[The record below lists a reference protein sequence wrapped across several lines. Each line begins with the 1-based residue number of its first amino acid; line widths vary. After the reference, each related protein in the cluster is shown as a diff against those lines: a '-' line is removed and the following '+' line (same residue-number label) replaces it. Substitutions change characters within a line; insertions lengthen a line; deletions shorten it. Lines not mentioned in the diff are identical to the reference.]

1 MKKALILGFAA
12 ISFVTLYGCGD
23 NDSKDKSKAKT
34 PEQSQMESRSD
45 ESEKRRL
52 QGLEDAKNQAKASRE
67 EKEAKEQEK
76 KETASRKFK
85 EAREAEKNKPINYQK
100 ISYDEMARN
109 GDKHKGEKLQISG
122 KVLQVTDT
130 DEGGA
135 MLRVSTRD
143 NIDDVYIVDISKDLW
158 KDKRLLEDDVVTFYG
173 TVYGLY
179 SYSSTGS
186 GKITVPALITVF
198 Y

>member
-1 MKKALILGFAA
+1 
-12 ISFVTLYGCGD
+12 
-23 NDSKDKSKAKT
+23 
-34 PEQSQMESRSD
+34 
-45 ESEKRRL
+45 
-52 QGLEDAKNQAKASRE
+52 
-67 EKEAKEQEK
+67 
-76 KETASRKFK
+76 
-85 EAREAEKNKPINYQK
+85 
-100 ISYDEMARN
+100 MARN

-158 KDKRLLEDDVVTFYG
+158 KDKRLLEDDVVAFYG

-186 GKITVPALITVF
+186 GKITVPALITIF